1 MFWGVPRTFVPQN
14 FADRAG
20 YSPAMNVSTTTAEQ
34 TAAARLHASPI
45 VEEAIDRVID
55 EMRKAQARLNA
66 VRPALSDEM
75 ASQYRDLLAR
85 ASEVRGKSK
94 LFFDYHGS
102 GLGNGPFV
110 ELADGSVKLDLI
122 CGIGPMFFG
131 HSDPEL
137 TRIAMRAAMS
147 DIIIQ
152 GNLQMNEDS
161 TQFSQVLIDEASRCS
176 RLAHVFLTNSG
187 CMANESA
194 LKICYQKH
202 APAGRVIAFENC
214 FTGRSVTMSQIG
226 DNAGNRVGIP
236 LSTLVD
242 YLPFYDAERG
252 EASTREILARLDT
265 LIERYPGQHA
275 CFIFELVQGEG
286 GFNPAPREFFTAL
299 MERCRKAG
307 IAVWVDEV
315 QTFGRTG
322 EMFAFD
328 LLKLGEYVDVC
339 TIGKLSQVCACL
351 YSKEYNPKPGL
362 LSGTFIG
369 STVAI
374 QAGLY
379 ILNRLRRGKYFGSS
393 GAIAH
398 HHKRFVAGIED
409 IASRRPE
416 WFGPILDRNG
426 RAMKN
431 LKVAGGLGG
440 MMRFTP
446 FGGRKEPVNAFMYNL
461 YDEGVLSF
469 YCGHGPYHI
478 RFLPPLGVMKLEH
491 WDAAFEVVERALDRT
506 ADEIGRKEAQKAQ
519 K

>member
-1 MFWGVPRTFVPQN
+1 
-14 FADRAG
+14 
-20 YSPAMNVSTTTAEQ
+20 MNASTTTAAPA
-34 TAAARLHASPI
+34 TKASKLNSSPI
-45 VEEAIDRVID
+45 VEEAIDRAID
-55 EMRKAQARLNA
+55 EMRKVQSGITA
-66 VRPALSDEM
+66 VRPPLNDEL
-75 ASQYRDLLAR
+75 AARYRDLLAQ

-110 ELADGSVKLDLI
+110 ELADGSVKMDLI

-131 HSDPEL
+131 HSDPEV

-147 DIIIQ
+147 DLIVQ

-161 TQFSQVLIDEASRCS
+161 TQFSNLLVEEASKCS

-202 APAGRVIAFENC
+202 APASRVIAFENC
-214 FTGRSVTMSQIG
+214 FMGRSVTMSQIG

-252 EASTREILARLDT
+252 EASTRDALARLDR

-275 CFIFELVQGEG
+275 CMIFELVQGEG
-286 GFNPAPREFFTAL
+286 GFNPAPREFFAAL

-339 TIGKLSQVCACL
+339 TIGKLSQICACL
-351 YSKEYNPKPGL
+351 YSKDYNPKPGL
-362 LSGTFIG
+362 LSGTFVG
-369 STVAI
+369 STVAL
-374 QAGLY
+374 QAGMY
-379 ILNRLRRGKYFGSS
+379 ILDTLRGGDYYGPNGS
-393 GAIAH
+393 IAQH
-398 HHKRFVAGIED
+398 HQRFVAGIEG
-409 IASRRPE
+409 IASRHPE
-416 WFGPILDRNG
+416 WFGPVLSPDG
-426 RAMKN
+426 AAMKHM
-431 LKVAGGLGG
+431 KVAGGLGG

-446 FGGRKEPVNAFMYNL
+446 FGGRKEPVNKFMYNL

-478 RFLPPLGVMKLEH
+478 RFLPPLGVMKLQQ
-491 WDAAFEVVERALDRT
+491 WDAAFEVVERALART
-506 ADEIGRKEAQKAQ
+506 FEEISRKEAPKAQ
-519 K
+519 N

>member
-1 MFWGVPRTFVPQN
+1 
-14 FADRAG
+14 
-20 YSPAMNVSTTTAEQ
+20 MNASTTTAAPATKSAQ
-34 TAAARLHASPI
+34 LHASPI
-45 VEEAIDRVID
+45 VEQAIDRAID
-55 EMRKAQARLNA
+55 EMRKVQSGINA
-66 VRPALSDEM
+66 VRPPLNEELAGR
-75 ASQYRDLLAR
+75 YRELLAQ

-110 ELADGSVKLDLI
+110 ELADGSVKMDLI

-131 HSDPEL
+131 HSNPEV
-137 TRIAMRAAMS
+137 TRITMRAAMS
-147 DIIIQ
+147 DIILQ

-161 TQFSQVLIDEASRCS
+161 TDLSNLLVEEASGS
-176 RLAHVFLTNSG
+176 SKLAHVFLTNSG

-194 LKICYQKH
+194 IKICYQKH
-202 APAGRVIAFENC
+202 APASRVIAFENC
-214 FTGRSVTMSQIG
+214 FMGRSVTMSQIG
-226 DNAGNRVGIP
+226 DNDGNRVGIP

-252 EASTREILARLDT
+252 AESTCEILGQLDK
-265 LIERYPGQHA
+265 LIARYPGQHA

-286 GFNPAPREFFTAL
+286 GFNSAPREFFVAL
-299 MERCRKAG
+299 MERCKKAG
-307 IAVWVDEV
+307 IAVWCDEV

-322 EMFAFD
+322 AMFAFD

-351 YSKEYNPKPGL
+351 YSKDYNPKPGL

-374 QAGLY
+374 QAGHYMLDT
-379 ILNRLRRGKYFGSS
+379 LRRGKYYGPD
-393 GAIAH
+393 GAIAQ

-409 IASRRPE
+409 MASRHPE
-416 WFGPILDRNG
+416 WFGPILDHNG
-426 RAMKN
+426 NEMKRI
-431 LKVAGGLGG
+431 KVAGGLGG

-446 FGGRKEPVNAFMYNL
+446 FGGRKDPVNKFMFNL

-469 YCGHGPYHI
+469 YCGHGPFHI
-478 RFLPPLGVMKLEH
+478 RFLPPLGVMKLEQ
-491 WDAAFEVVERALDRT
+491 WDSAFEVVERALART
-506 ADEIGRKEAQKAQ
+506 AKEMKA
-519 K
+519 